1 MLVSRG
7 NDHAC
12 LTCHVQVQSK
22 PPGTPLAECRMMHVA
37 AELYRH
43 SPARFFSG
51 FGACMIRSFPAS
63 AVTFSCY
70 ELCLKGFDAV
80 GFYE

>member
-1 MLVSRG
+1 
-7 NDHAC
+7 
-12 LTCHVQVQSK
+12 
-22 PPGTPLAECRMMHVA
+22 MMHVA